1 MVNYSHRKRGG
12 IGVGHLIRTPFYG
25 YVRVRSC
32 PKNGP
37 KIFQGYVLDKSALD
51 YKDVAGY
58 LSLSLYRSCLSQ
70 CGVVHWKALILLSS
84 SITSYSS
91 TSISHSHN
99 TDIHSHSN
107 LPKPQGSSV
116 HANRYKLKQD
126 KTLRGIVLQQTQLS
140 GPAGG
145 QVAVPVE
152 GAALITEECQLL
164 LKSVGYVNV

>member
-51 YKDVAGY
+51 FKDVAGY

-70 CGVVHWKALILLSS
+70 CGVVHWKALVFLSS

-91 TSISHSHN
+91 ISISHNHI
-99 TDIHSHSN
+99 TII
-107 LPKPQGSSV
+107 LTF
-116 HANRYKLKQD
+116 
-126 KTLRGIVLQQTQLS
+126 TLRPSSTLLNFYRYAMIWENSAMVLISAST
-140 GPAGG
+140 
-145 QVAVPVE
+145 
-152 GAALITEECQLL
+152 
-164 LKSVGYVNV
+164 